1 MSYVILRTAKLKT
14 IGNIAASGHHTFRE
28 RDTPNADAK
37 RTALNIVS
45 GAGNTADLLNAVR
58 ARLPEK
64 HRKDAVLCIEYL
76 ISASPDWF
84 GDDWREKK
92 QHGTDYFA
100 SALDWLKDRHG
111 AENVVCANV
120 QLDEKSPHM
129 VVYVVPRLS
138 DGRLSAKEFVG
149 GRAKLSAMQTN
160 FAKEV
165 GQQHGLE
172 RGIEG
177 SKARHTTVKN
187 YYTRANTAFEPLPEV
202 NTVAPKLREKPTKP
216 GFFAY
221 GDIKKDYQNDHD
233 TWMKEKAVAD
243 NLAEQRR
250 LEIIAQRDAA
260 VATARRH
267 EAQAK
272 EAEAL
277 KVKVREL
284 KASNGDYFK
293 KVAKLEE
300 KVVELSGFNARL
312 KAEVSLFTPAEIK
325 AAQERKQQQDAEK
338 AKQAELARQKAEELA
353 RQKEIDRVF
362 TQIAEEFQN
371 RVAGIQK
378 LFALAGADY
387 SFAVNSTE
395 ALDEAGN
402 DPAKVDWK
410 AVETQTMREAIGEHG
425 QTAESV
431 IEAITRHSPGCA
443 DPASHQEIHDTVNR
457 AAPRLEAQY
466 EKNREQTPGQEDDNG
481 SKPSIP

>member
-250 LEIIAQRDAA
+250 LEITAQRDAA

-284 KASNGDYFK
+284 KASNGGYAK
-293 KVAKLEE
+293 KVANLEDT
-300 KVVELSGFNARL
+300 NARL
-312 KAEVSLFTPAEIK
+312 KAAVSLFTPAEIK
-325 AAQERKQQQDAEK
+325 LAQQRKQQQDAEK
-338 AKQAELARQKAEELA
+338 ARQVELARQKTEELA
-353 RQKEIDRVF
+353 RQKEIDRVS

-387 SFAVNSTE
+387 SFAVNSSE
-395 ALDEAGN
+395 ALRKAGN
-402 DPAKVDWK
+402 DPAKVDWRV
-410 AVETQTMREAIGEHG
+410 VEAQTMREAIGEHG

-431 IEAITRHSPGCA
+431 IKALTRHSPGCA

-457 AAPRLEAQY
+457 AAPRLEARY
-466 EKNREQTPGQEDDNG
+466 EKNREQEQDRDDELDRG
-481 SKPSIP
+481 